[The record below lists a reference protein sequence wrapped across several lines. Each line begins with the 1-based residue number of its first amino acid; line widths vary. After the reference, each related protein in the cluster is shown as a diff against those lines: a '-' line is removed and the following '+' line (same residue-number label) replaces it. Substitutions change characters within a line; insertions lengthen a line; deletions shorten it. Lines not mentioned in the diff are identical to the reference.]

1 MFDEYN
7 LNVKEHYLTAT
18 ESDGTVLIHEELFGT
33 NYASNESLESPKKHK
48 CQSIAIFVIASL
60 VLLVIYRLKFATNI
74 GQNSNFQGFHL
85 RNYDLVWPFEY
96 SDQSILDQTFKLSI
110 QRKQNS
116 KFGINL

>member
-7 LNVKEHYLTAT
+7 LNVKEHYQTIT
-18 ESDGTVLIHEELFGT
+18 KSNGRVGREELEGT
-33 NYASNESLESPKKHK
+33 NYASNEPLESPKKHK
-48 CQSIAIFVIASL
+48 WQSIAIFVIASL

-85 RNYDLVWPFEY
+85 RNYDLVWPSEY